1 MFGNNQGGLFGNT
14 QQPAGGGGLFGQP
27 SQPSFGQTGATGGGL
42 FGGATNTFG
51 GGGGGGGLFGG
62 NPQQTN
68 PTAGG
73 GMFGQGATGLGGA
86 PAQTG
91 GGLFGAPQNNT
102 QGGGLFGGGAATG
115 GGMFGNTANNQQG
128 GGGLFGAPSQPTSQP
143 PAFSLN
149 NPTTGG
155 GGGLFGQPANNMG
168 GNNGGLFGGTT
179 TAFGGNNG
187 MLGNANRP
195 QGNGIFGGAAT
206 TANTG
211 TAGIFGGMGA
221 NNNNG
226 GGLFGGMNNAN
237 NNTTGGAFGATN
249 PTTGGGGLFGGGA
262 TTGGGGLFGG
272 NNTQGGG
279 LLGTANTTAGGL
291 LGGGFNMNNNTGGIL
306 GQTNNQFGLGS
317 FGSNNNAAAA
327 PFQPKAS
334 ANAALT
340 KPNEKNLC
348 YAISNG
354 TDFCIIELALTQRKL
369 VKAGQLKPGAQ
380 QAGGMFGQPAVGLG
394 QPAQGGGLF
403 GGATTAT
410 TPFGGTGNAPLFG
423 GQNTQAQ
430 GGGLFGAGTN
440 NAAQGGGGLFGA
452 KPGAATTG
460 GGLFGQMPAQTGGF
474 LGATNTA
481 TQPAGGGLFG
491 GATTTQAPGGGGL
504 FGGNTT
510 GTATGGGLFGGNQ
523 QAGGATGGLFGGQ
536 QPNNQG
542 GLFLNTTN
550 TNNTATG
557 GGLFGGANTTPA
569 TGGGLFGGANTTQP
583 GLNTGGG
590 LFGANTGASQPQ
602 AQGGLFGGA
611 APQQNGLFG
620 GATAGGQTGGLFGG
634 ATGAPQQQGGG
645 LFGQTASNPTQ
656 GGGLF
661 GATNTGL
668 GAAAAGTSTAQTGL
682 NGFQT
687 LIQLLEQSQN
697 QNNDKL
703 ALDDDTEQTWVY
715 GKLREGYQGGSLGY
729 FQSGDSYSSSG
740 NKFIQLEQQSL
751 YGYQKKKQAYNQYKN
766 LALRDEK
773 EKKDEMKKLL
783 SSFSSSF
790 VGIGSE
796 QKKSNNLSSQSQA
809 LPIRQRKL
817 SGSSEVSQVGEK
829 LKVLEKNDIFID
841 FIKSRTSNRIR
852 IPVKPRYTYGD
863 VKYKILN
870 ELINDTELNVRN
882 FRLQARVKGP
892 NKAPKPLRDT
902 ETVFNNK
909 NLAFENIDYIELVER
924 SGNLSSLNETLNN
937 NNSFVL
943 NNIPNDEADDRNS
956 LQNNSRVIDSRS
968 LPKSRSQSIILPFGF
983 SSMPSV
989 DELEKFTEKQL
1000 SKVENFVLENDFA
1013 RIVFQEPVNL
1023 YNLDLSQLIFE
1034 ETKISLEQI
1043 SDSDRL
1049 NKKCIIEFKKF
1060 GLKQLNSGK
1069 SKEEVKSQV
1078 EKLIKKKNLQLV
1090 KPYDVDN
1097 TKLVYIQ
1104 DKFY

>member
-1 MFGNNQGGLFGNT
+1 MFGNPGGGLFGNT
-14 QQPAGGGGLFGQP
+14 QNQQTGGGLFGQP
-27 SQPSFGQTGATGGGL
+27 QQTQFGQPGATGGGL

-51 GGGGGGGLFGG
+51 GGGGGSLFGG
-62 NPQQTN
+62 NNNQQTN
-68 PTAGG
+68 PTTGG
-73 GMFGQGATGLGGA
+73 GMFGQGTTGLGGP

-102 QGGGLFGGGAATG
+102 QGGVLFGGGATTG
-115 GGMFGNTANNQQG
+115 GGMFGNTPTTQTG
-128 GGGLFGAPSQPTSQP
+128 GGGLFGAPSQPASQP
-143 PAFSLN
+143 PTFSLN
-149 NPTTGG
+149 NPTNG

-168 GNNGGLFGGTT
+168 GNNGGLFGGATNNF
-179 TAFGGNNG
+179 AGNNN
-187 MLGNANRP
+187 MLGNNNRP
-195 QGNGIFGGAAT
+195 QGNGIFGAAT
-206 TANTG
+206 TTPNTG
-211 TAGIFGGMGA
+211 NTNMFGGMGA
-221 NNNNG
+221 NPNG
-226 GGLFGGMNNAN
+226 GGLFGMNNT
-237 NNTTGGAFGATN
+237 NNTTTTAFGATN
-249 PTTGGGGLFGGGA
+249 PTTGGGGLFGGGTNA
-262 TTGGGGLFGG
+262 GAGGLFGG

-306 GQTNNQFGLGS
+306 GQPNNSFGLGS

-394 QPAQGGGLF
+394 QPAQGGNALF
-403 GGATTAT
+403 GGGGATTTT
-410 TPFGGTGNAPLFG
+410 TPFGGTGNAPIFG

-430 GGGLFGAGTN
+430 GGGLFGAPV
-440 NAAQGGGGLFGA
+440 AQGGGGLFGA
-452 KPGAATTG
+452 KPATTTTG

-504 FGGNTT
+504 FGVNTT
-510 GTATGGGLFGGNQ
+510 GAAAGGGLFGGNT

-536 QPNNQG
+536 QQPNNQG
-542 GLFLNTTN
+542 GVFLNTGN
-550 TNNTATG
+550 TNNANTG
-557 GGLFGGANTTPA
+557 GGLFGGGITTPA
-569 TGGGLFGGANTTQP
+569 TGGGLFGGNTTQP
-583 GLNTGGG
+583 GLATGGG
-590 LFGANTGASQPQ
+590 LFGTNPIASQPQ

-611 APQQNGLFG
+611 PPQQNGFFG

-634 ATGAPQQQGGG
+634 ATGAPQSQGGG
-645 LFGQTASNPTQ
+645 LFGQTASNPSY

-661 GATNTGL
+661 GA
-668 GAAAAGTSTAQTGL
+668 AAAGTQVAQTGL

-697 QNNDKL
+697 QNNDKS

-715 GKLREGYQGGSLGY
+715 GKLRDGYQGGSLGY
-729 FQSGDSYSSSG
+729 FQGGDSYSQSG

-751 YGYQKKKQAYNQYKN
+751 YGYQKKKQAYNQFKN

-796 QKKSNNLSSQSQA
+796 QKKSNHLSSQSQA
-809 LPIRQRKL
+809 LPTRQRKL
-817 SGSSEVSQVGEK
+817 SGSSDVSQVSEK
-829 LKVLEKNDIFID
+829 MKIIEKNDLYID

-852 IPVKPRYTYGD
+852 IPVKPRYNFGD

-870 ELINDTELNVRN
+870 ELINDSEINVRN
-882 FRLQARVKGP
+882 FRLQARIKGP

-902 ETVFNNK
+902 DSVFNNK
-909 NLAFENIDYIELVER
+909 NLPFENIDYIELVER
-924 SGNLSSLNETLNN
+924 SGNLSSLNATLNN
-937 NNSFVL
+937 NNNSLVL
-943 NNIPNDEADDRNS
+943 NNIPNDEVDDRNS
-956 LQNNSRVIDSRS
+956 LQNNSRVIDQKSF
-968 LPKSRSQSIILPFGF
+968 PKTRPQCISLPFGF

-989 DELEKFTEKQL
+989 EEMEKFTEQQL
-1000 SKVENFVLENDFA
+1000 SKVENFVLENECA

-1034 ETKISLEQI
+1034 ESRISLEQV
-1043 SDSDRL
+1043 SESDRL

-1069 SKEEVKSQV
+1069 QKEEVKAQV
-1078 EKLIKKKNLQLV
+1078 EKLVKKKNLQLV